1 MQILCGPADDPLYWP
16 PGPFVK
22 QSTRVDEYIAG
33 GRAGIVSLY
42 ATGLSASCL
51 GHIICYPA
59 ETSGITYAALIPTVS
74 TSLKV

>member
-1 MQILCGPADDPLYWP
+1 M
-16 PGPFVK
+16 K
-22 QSTRVDEYIAG
+22 QSARTDEYIAG

-42 ATGLSASCL
+42 VTGLSAACL

-74 TSLKV
+74 TSLEV